1 MADIPTSADRSSR
14 IAELNDRCRQGL
26 DSEARIVVTAACLA
40 ALAGAGGLDDE
51 LRAQAELLAAVRLYR
66 FTPEDGADHRRGEV
80 VVRGRIIRFV
90 IDYYDRSLEWGSED
104 PADPDVTMRVMTI
117 LLPEDD

>member
-1 MADIPTSADRSSR
+1 MADIPTLTDRSSR
-14 IAELNDRCRQGL
+14 IAALNDLCRQGL
-26 DSEARIVVTAACLA
+26 DSEARIVVTASCLA

-51 LRAQAELLAAVRLYR
+51 LSAQVELLAAVRLHR
-66 FTPEDGADHRRGEV
+66 FTLEDGADRRRGEV
-80 VVRGRIIRFV
+80 LVRGRIIRFV

-104 PADPDVTMRVMTI
+104 PADPDVTTRVMTI